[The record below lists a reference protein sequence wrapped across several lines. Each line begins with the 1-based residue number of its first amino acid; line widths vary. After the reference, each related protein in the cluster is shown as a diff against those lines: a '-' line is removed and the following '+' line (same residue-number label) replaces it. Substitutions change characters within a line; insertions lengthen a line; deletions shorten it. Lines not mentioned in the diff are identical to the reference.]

1 VSEKVAIVGVAQK
14 CGESITDSVR
24 GLSFEV
30 TKTVMDKVG
39 ITRDEL
45 GTIVASSSDYWQG
58 MGCSNVFHY
67 DAAAGYLK
75 DSTKAE
81 EDSGLA
87 LAYGYMRVRSGHFD
101 TCLVIGVT
109 KCSEVSTIPALTS
122 IYNEPFYQRPVALEE
137 VSVAALQAS
146 LYMSRYRVGEEQ
158 GARVAVKNLRNA
170 LFNPHAHRKMR
181 ATLEDIME
189 SPITAYPLRELMCC
203 PASDGA
209 CALILASEKKAREL
223 TDEPIWITGINWR
236 VEPYFLG
243 DRDLLEN
250 QALKMA
256 SQKAYEM
263 AGIKKPLKDLDVA
276 EICEPYAFQELL
288 WYEGLGF
295 CGKGEGVKLLNEG
308 VTEMSGEL
316 PVNPS
321 GGVLSTNP
329 FCARGAIRTAEAAL
343 QLWGKAGE
351 RQVADAEKALVHS
364 VHGLGGQ
371 LHTVAI
377 LSRTP

>member
-1 VSEKVAIVGVAQK
+1 MSEKVAIIGVAQK
-14 CGESITDSVR
+14 CGQNIMDSVR

-39 ITRDEL
+39 ITREDI

-101 TCLVIGVT
+101 TCLVIGIT
-109 KCSEVSTIPALTS
+109 KCSEVSSIPTLTS
-122 IYNEPFYQRPVALEE
+122 LYNDPFYQRPIALEE
-137 VSVAALQAS
+137 ISAAALQAS
-146 LYMSRYRVGEEQ
+146 QYMNKYGISEED
-158 GARVAVKNLRNA
+158 GAQVAVKNLKNA
-170 LFNPHAHRKMR
+170 LFNSNAHRKMR
-181 ATLEDIME
+181 ATVEDIME
-189 SPITAYPLRELMCC
+189 SPVTAYPLRELMCC

-209 CALILASEKKAREL
+209 CALILANEKKAKEY

-236 VEPYFLG
+236 VEPYFMG

-250 QALKMA
+250 QALKVA
-256 SQKAYEM
+256 SKKAFEM
-263 AGIKKPLKDLDVA
+263 AGIKKPLKELNVA

-295 CGKGEGVKLLNEG
+295 CKDGEGAKLLKDG
-308 VTEMSGEL
+308 VTEMDGEL

-329 FCARGAIRTAEAAL
+329 FCARGVIRVAEAAL

-351 RQVADAEKALVHS
+351 RQVPNAEKALAHS

-371 LHTVAI
+371 LHTVVV
-377 LSRTP
+377 LSR

>member
-1 VSEKVAIVGVAQK
+1 MSEKVAIVGVAQK
-14 CGESITDSVR
+14 CGENIMDSVR

-30 TKTVMDKVG
+30 TKTAMDKVG
-39 ITRDEL
+39 ITREEL

-81 EDSGLA
+81 DDSGLA

-101 TCLVIGVT
+101 TCLVIGIT
-109 KCSEVSTIPALTS
+109 KCSEVSSIPTLTS
-122 IYNEPFYQRPVALEE
+122 LFNDPFYQRPVALEE
-137 VSVAALQAS
+137 ISAAALQAS
-146 LYMSRYRVGEEQ
+146 QYMERYGISEEQ
-158 GARVAVKNLRNA
+158 GAQVAVKNLGNA
-170 LFNPHAHRKMR
+170 LYNPHTHRKMR
-181 ATLEDIME
+181 VTVDDVMA
-189 SPITAYPLRELMCC
+189 SPVTAYPLRELMCC

-209 CALILASEKKAREL
+209 CALILANEKRAKEL
-223 TDEPIWITGINWR
+223 TDDPVWITGINWR
-236 VEPYFLG
+236 VEPYFMG

-256 SQKAYEM
+256 SRKAYQM
-263 AGIKKPLKDLDVA
+263 AGIKKPLKELNVA

-288 WYEGLGF
+288 WYEGMDL
-295 CGKGEGVKLLNEG
+295 CEKGKGVKLIEDG

-329 FCARGAIRTAEAAL
+329 FCARGVIRAAEAAL
-343 QLWGKAGE
+343 QLRGKAGE
-351 RQVADAEKALVHS
+351 RQVPDAEKALVHS

-371 LHTVAI
+371 LHMVAI
-377 LSRTP
+377 LSR

>member
-14 CGESITDSVR
+14 CGQNIMDSVR
-24 GLSFEV
+24 GLSFDV
-30 TKTVMDKVG
+30 SKTVMDKVG
-39 ITRDEL
+39 LPREDL

-101 TCLVIGVT
+101 TCLVIGIT
-109 KCSEVSTIPALTS
+109 KCSEVSSIPTLTS
-122 IYNEPFYQRPVALEE
+122 IYNDPFYQRPVGLEE
-137 VSVAALQAS
+137 ASAAALQAS
-146 LYMSRYRVGEEQ
+146 QYMNRYGISEEQ
-158 GARVAVKNLRNA
+158 GARVAAKNLKNA
-170 LFNPHAHRKMR
+170 LFNPYAHRKMR
-181 ATLEDIME
+181 VTVEDVME
-189 SPITAYPLRELMCC
+189 SPVTAYPLRELMCC

-209 CALILASEKKAREL
+209 CAVILANEKKAKEL
-223 TDEPIWITGINWR
+223 TDDPSWITGINWR

-250 QALKMA
+250 QALKAA
-256 SQKAYEM
+256 SEKAYEM
-263 AGIKKPLKDLDVA
+263 AGIKNPLKELNVA
-276 EICEPYAFQELL
+276 EVCEPYAFQELL
-288 WYEGLGF
+288 WYEGMGF
-295 CGKGEGVKLLNEG
+295 CKEGEGAKLIDDG
-308 VTEMSGEL
+308 VTEMGGEL

-329 FCARGAIRTAEAAL
+329 YCARGAIRAAEGAL
-343 QLWGKAGE
+343 QLWGRAGE

-364 VHGLGGQ
+364 THGLGGQ
-371 LHTVAI
+371 LHLVAI
-377 LSRTP
+377 LSR

>member
-1 VSEKVAIVGVAQK
+1 MSEKVAIVGVAQK
-14 CGESITDSVR
+14 CGQNIMDSVR

-30 TKTVMDKVG
+30 SKTCMDKVG
-39 ITRDEL
+39 ITREEL

-101 TCLVIGVT
+101 TCLVVGIT
-109 KCSEVSTIPALTS
+109 KCSEISSIPTLTS
-122 IYNEPFYQRPVALEE
+122 LYNDPFYQRPVALEE
-137 VSVAALQAS
+137 ISAAALQANQ
-146 LYMSRYRVGEEQ
+146 YMARYGVSEEK
-158 GARVAVKNLRNA
+158 GAQVAVKNLRNA
-170 LFNPHAHRKMR
+170 LFNPNAHRKMR
-181 ATLEDIME
+181 ITVEDVMQ

-209 CALILASEKKAREL
+209 CALILANEKKAKEL
-223 TDEPIWITGINWR
+223 TDDPIWITGINWR
-236 VEPYFLG
+236 VEPYFMG
-243 DRDLLEN
+243 DRDPLESR
-250 QALKMA
+250 ALKAA
-256 SQKAYEM
+256 SRKAYEM
-263 AGIKKPLKDLDVA
+263 AGIKDPLKELDVA

-295 CGKGEGVKLLNEG
+295 CGEGEGAKLLDDG
-308 VTEMSGEL
+308 VTEMGGEL

-329 FCARGAIRTAEAAL
+329 FCARGAIRAAEAAL
-343 QLWGKAGE
+343 QLWGRAGE
-351 RQVADAEKALVHS
+351 RQVPDAEKALVHS

-371 LHTVAI
+371 LHVVAI
-377 LSRTP
+377 LSR

>member
-1 VSEKVAIVGVAQK
+1 MSERVAIVGVAQK
-14 CGESITDSVR
+14 CGQNIMDSVR
-24 GLSFEV
+24 GLSFDV
-30 TKTVMDKVG
+30 SKTVMDKVG
-39 ITRDEL
+39 LSREDL

-101 TCLVIGVT
+101 TCLVIGIT
-109 KCSEVSTIPALTS
+109 KCSEVSSIPTLTS
-122 IYNEPFYQRPVALEE
+122 IYNDPFYQRPVGLEE
-137 VSVAALQAS
+137 ASAAALQAS
-146 LYMSRYRVGEEQ
+146 QYMNWYGVSEEQ
-158 GARVAVKNLRNA
+158 GARVAAKNLRNA

-181 ATLEDIME
+181 VTVEDVME
-189 SPITAYPLRELMCC
+189 SPVTAYPLRELMCC

-209 CALILASEKKAREL
+209 CALILANEKRSKEL
-223 TDEPIWITGINWR
+223 TDAPVWITGINWR

-250 QALKMA
+250 QALKAA
-256 SQKAYEM
+256 SEKAYEM
-263 AGIKKPLKDLDVA
+263 AGIKNPLKDLDVA
-276 EICEPYAFQELL
+276 EVCEPYAFQELL
-288 WYEGLGF
+288 WYEGMGF
-295 CGKGEGVKLLNEG
+295 CKKGEGAKLIDDG
-308 VTEMSGEL
+308 VTEMGGEL

-329 FCARGAIRTAEAAL
+329 FCARGAIRAAEGTL

-364 VHGLGGQ
+364 THGLGGQ
-371 LHTVAI
+371 LHLVAI
-377 LSRTP
+377 LSR

>member
-1 VSEKVAIVGVAQK
+1 MSEKVAIIGVAQK
-14 CGESITDSVR
+14 CGQNIMDSVR

-39 ITRDEL
+39 ITREDI

-101 TCLVIGVT
+101 TCLVIGIT
-109 KCSEVSTIPALTS
+109 KCSEVSSIPTLTS
-122 IYNEPFYQRPVALEE
+122 LYNDPFYQRPIALEE
-137 VSVAALQAS
+137 ISAAALQAS
-146 LYMSRYRVGEEQ
+146 QYMNKYGISEED
-158 GARVAVKNLRNA
+158 GAQVAVKNLKNA
-170 LFNPHAHRKMR
+170 LFNSNAHRKMR
-181 ATLEDIME
+181 ATVEDIME
-189 SPITAYPLRELMCC
+189 SPVTAYPLRELMCC

-209 CALILASEKKAREL
+209 CALILANEKKAKEY

-236 VEPYFLG
+236 VEPYFMG

-250 QALKMA
+250 QALKVA
-256 SQKAYEM
+256 SKKAFEM
-263 AGIKKPLKDLDVA
+263 AGIKKPLKELNVA

-295 CGKGEGVKLLNEG
+295 CKDGEGAKLLKDE
-308 VTEMSGEL
+308 VTEMDGEL

-329 FCARGAIRTAEAAL
+329 FCARGAIRATEAAL

-351 RQVADAEKALVHS
+351 RQVPNAEKALAHS

-371 LHTVAI
+371 LHTVVI
-377 LSRTP
+377 LSR

>member
-1 VSEKVAIVGVAQK
+1 MSERVAIVGVAQK
-14 CGESITDSVR
+14 CAQNIMDSVR

-39 ITRDEL
+39 ITQEEL
-45 GTIVASSSDYWQG
+45 GTVVASSSDYWQG

-101 TCLVIGVT
+101 TCLVIGIT
-109 KCSEVSTIPALTS
+109 KCSEVSSIPTLTS
-122 IYNEPFYQRPVALEE
+122 IYNDPFYQRPIALEE
-137 VSVAALQAS
+137 ISAAALQAS
-146 LYMSRYRVGEEQ
+146 QYMNKYGISEED
-158 GARVAVKNLRNA
+158 GARVASKNLKNA
-170 LFNPHAHRKMR
+170 LFNPNAHRKMR
-181 ATLEDIME
+181 ATVEDVMK
-189 SPITAYPLRELMCC
+189 SPVTAYPLRELMCS

-209 CALILASEKKAREL
+209 GALILANEKKAKEF
-223 TDEPIWITGINWR
+223 TDDPIWITGINWR
-236 VEPYFLG
+236 VEPYFMG

-250 QALKMA
+250 QALKAA
-256 SQKAYEM
+256 SKKAYEM
-263 AGIKKPLKDLDVA
+263 AGIKNPIKELNVA

-295 CGKGEGVKLLNEG
+295 CKDGEGAKLLKDG
-308 VTEMSGEL
+308 VTEMGGEL

-329 FCARGAIRTAEAAL
+329 FCARGVIRAAEAAL

-351 RQVADAEKALVHS
+351 KQVPNAEKALAHS

-371 LHTVAI
+371 LHMVVI
-377 LSRTP
+377 LSR